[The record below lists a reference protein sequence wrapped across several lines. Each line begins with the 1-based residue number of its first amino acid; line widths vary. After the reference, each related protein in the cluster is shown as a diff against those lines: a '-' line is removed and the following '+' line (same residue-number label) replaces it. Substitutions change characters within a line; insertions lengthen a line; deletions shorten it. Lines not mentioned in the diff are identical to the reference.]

1 MKSTDLDGK
10 VALVTG
16 ASSGIGA
23 AVARRLASLGAHI
36 VAADIQEDA
45 GRAIADELDGAFVR
59 CDVRDPAD
67 SEAAVAVAVERFG
80 GLDLVHLN
88 AGISTGTSPGPDFDL
103 EQYRRAMSI
112 NLDGVV
118 FGVQAALPALRARG
132 AGAVIATASMAGL
145 VAVPFDPIYAANKHA
160 VVGLCRSLGPVYA
173 PEGILVN
180 ALCPSFADTPII
192 GGAKEM
198 LEQAGFPILPVEAVV
213 DAFVAILDAER
224 SGECWYV
231 IPGREPAP
239 FEFRNA
245 PGPRD

>member
-1 MKSTDLDGK
+1 MGTMKSTDLDGK

-45 GRAIADELDGAFVR
+45 GQAIADELDGAFVR
-59 CDVRDPAD
+59 CDVRAPAD
-67 SEAAVAVAVERFG
+67 SEAAVATAVERFG

-132 AGAVIATASMAGL
+132 AGAVIATACL
-145 VAVPFDPIYAANKHA
+145 LAA
-160 VVGLCRSLGPVYA
+160 
-173 PEGILVN
+173 
-180 ALCPSFADTPII
+180 
-192 GGAKEM
+192 
-198 LEQAGFPILPVEAVV
+198 
-213 DAFVAILDAER
+213 
-224 SGECWYV
+224 
-231 IPGREPAP
+231 
-239 FEFRNA
+239 
-245 PGPRD
+245 